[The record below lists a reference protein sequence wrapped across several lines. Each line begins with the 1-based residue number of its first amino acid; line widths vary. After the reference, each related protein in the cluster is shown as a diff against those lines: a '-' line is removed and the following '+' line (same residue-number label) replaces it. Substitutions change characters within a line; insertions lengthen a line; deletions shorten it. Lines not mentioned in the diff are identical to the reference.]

1 MIDTIFYFVEHEADY
16 LAQRE
21 NISPKTIVFVQD
33 THEIYLNGWAYGKT
47 STAGLATIEDY
58 NGLVDTINRQRD
70 TIALIN
76 NQLTTLRENLAN
88 EIAESVGA
96 AFTDEESI
104 RNNAVLNGQIDQKI
118 GEWASRAYLVTTDST
133 TWSDLT
139 QNVNSISGKI
149 TSIEHNFDGSGN
161 LKQSV
166 IDAGINASS
175 AYTNLTSRW
184 AVVDA
189 NQQVIQWMASGFSSE
204 AQNGGS
210 FAQMYAATA
219 NAASQAKTWVDENS
233 ANVTAFAQW
242 KNTVGDSGLTYL
254 AGLSS
259 SAGAESAIA
268 SLIAAGQTSG
278 ANDTVYAAIE
288 AIVQGDI
295 SQINLVANQI
305 NLEGIVTA
313 NGGFKIDSQGNI
325 EAVKGKIGEWKISNG
340 NGGALSCTTGDG
352 INESQVSAFIL
363 PTPTATSEPK
373 IEFSVVEPGSGGGIG
388 TSLFVR
394 LSTEGFKTLKSDSNG
409 IDRKTNEIN
418 ADGYGLLGKGVISW
432 TTSNITIDAQKL
444 NFENSSTLYQL
455 DVAAAVTAGIL
466 VPVSNA

>member
-1 MIDTIFYFVEHEADY
+1 MIDTIFYFVEHESDY

-295 SQINLVANQI
+295 SQINLVADQI

-313 NGGFKIDSQGNI
+313 NGGFKIDSSGNV
-325 EAVKGKIGEWKISNG
+325 EVVKGKIGAWQIG
-340 NGGALSCTTGDG
+340 MGANQEVLVSTVGDG
-352 INESQVSAFIL
+352 INEPQKTAFL
-363 PTPTATSEPK
+363 RPAT
-373 IEFSVVEPGSGGGIG
+373 
-388 TSLFVR
+388 
-394 LSTEGFKTLKSDSNG
+394 
-409 IDRKTNEIN
+409 
-418 ADGYGLLGKGVISW
+418 ADGDGRIHFSLVTPVQGQLADSQTAALGYNGLVLQVNGENTNKINVDGSGLLGKGVVSW